1 MRNFIKTKSILKIA
15 SIICII
21 CLLSLFAF
29 HSFAKVTVNV
39 SQFQMGAMFKAITH
53 FKALGVEVNKFPTM
67 SDGIYNWVVDKY
79 AGYNGK
85 VGNYT
90 NVFRTSDNNG
100 KQAQNIFEIGVK
112 GYLKPP
118 AAKPDIP
125 YDQTNYFLTI
135 VILSELDDTADN
147 SFTANIVTP
156 SNAMFY
162 LLNANGETF
171 DSGIEMDLIGQK
183 QSSSTVASV
192 YSVSLSGSSMLVN
205 LLSYGACFS
214 LYYGFTVPY
223 SSYVSTLNW
232 NFMRPIINVSY
243 DAETSEAI
251 GSATY
256 DLINNN
262 IAPSLSNIES
272 SAQSIIESQYALK
285 ESIDKQPENIANA
298 IEQKEQAAAADAQNK
313 TDEIIESMKDESFV
327 PYDSLFNSLT
337 SLVTACGST
346 ERATSITF
354 PELKIPAI
362 GNNSAMVISEQKTID
377 LQEALNNIPAVFLVG
392 LRLVASAFLYYS
404 IVVYCMR
411 NIQGFFVNGGD
422 GLDE

>member
-1 MRNFIKTKSILKIA
+1 MFKSTKSLLRCC
-15 SIICII
+15 CIVCSI
-21 CLLSLFAF
+21 CLIFLFTF

-39 SQFQMGAMFKAITH
+39 SQFQMGTMFKAVTH
-53 FKALGVEVNKFPTM
+53 LKALGVEVNKFPTM
-67 SDGIYNWVVDKY
+67 SNGIYNWIVDKY

-90 NVFRTSDNNG
+90 NVFRTSDNGG

-118 AAKPDIP
+118 ASKPDIP
-125 YDQTNYFLTI
+125 YDQTNYYLTI

-147 SFTANIVTP
+147 SFTTNIVTP

-171 DSGIEMDLIGQK
+171 DSGIEMELIGQK
-183 QSSSTVASV
+183 QSSTTVASV
-192 YSVSLSGSSMLVN
+192 YSVSLSGSTMLVN
-205 LLSYGACFS
+205 LLTYGACFS

-272 SAQSIIESQYALK
+272 SAQSILESQYALK

-298 IEQKEQAAAADAQNK
+298 IEEKEESAAAEAQEK
-313 TDEIIESMKDESFV
+313 TDEAIQSMKDDSFV
-327 PYDSLFNSLT
+327 PYDSLFNSLS

-354 PELKIPAI
+354 PQLKIPAI
-362 GNNSAMVISEQKTID
+362 GNNSAMVISEEKTID
-377 LQEALNNIPAVFLVG
+377 LQEALNNIPSFFLVG
-392 LRLVASAFLYYS
+392 LRLAASAFLYYS
-404 IVVYCMR
+404 IVNYIMK
-411 NIQGFFVNGGD
+411 NIQGFFGNGGD
-422 GLDE
+422 GIDE